1 MKQLSPFDANFFYFE
16 SADQPMM
23 IGSLWLCDQS
33 SAPNGAIDYD
43 AIIQHVADR
52 LTTTSVFR
60 RRLQEAPLQL
70 DDPYWVE
77 DDELDLDYHVRHIAL
92 PQPGDWKQLC
102 MFTAR
107 IMSRSVHMD
116 RAPWELYVIEGLN
129 AVDGLPPNSFAVLL
143 RFHHAYVDGKAS
155 YELTTTLMS
164 DTPER
169 RSEPLRQP
177 QCVERAPTLAELW
190 LRTTPRL
197 LGQAVRGARA
207 GYELAWKSMELYSR
221 LQRNGRFEQNR
232 VPRTIFNT
240 AVSPHRSYGGVMW
253 AMAELKRMRQLCVG
267 STLNDVMIAIIG
279 GGIRRYLQAHN
290 ELPAD
295 SSLVSLC
302 PVALRPNDVKKE
314 GGNVVSGM
322 YIPIGTDIAD
332 PVERLNAVN
341 RRTVQ
346 GIPLAKEVLPGL
358 TDAVGDLVPP
368 YLRALWGRLEQ
379 QSRLMSRFPL
389 CNTLIT
395 NVPGIPGMAPKYF
408 AGAKI
413 MSVYP
418 LVPVS
423 DATAVCHG
431 ITGIY
436 DNVNLGV
443 LADRQVVPDMEFYI
457 DCMRQSAEEYSACL
471 GRQPQPDAAAKPAYT
486 ALPDGTERDVT
497 KPVLTRKS
505 RKTPAKRQA
514 VSNSAAGTEWQDN
527 GNPKEAVA

>member
-16 SADQPMM
+16 SSDQPMM

-33 SAPNGAIDYD
+33 NAPDGAVDYD
-43 AIIQHVADR
+43 EIMRYVADR
-52 LTTTSVFR
+52 MTTTSVFR

-77 DDELDLDYHVRHIAL
+77 DDRLDLDYHVRHVAL
-92 PQPGDWKQLC
+92 PQPGDWNQLC
-102 MFTAR
+102 TFTAR
-107 IMSRSVHMD
+107 IMSRSVHLD

-129 AVDGLPPNSFAVLL
+129 AIDGLPPNSFAVLL

-155 YELTTTLMS
+155 YELTTALMS
-164 DTPER
+164 DSPER
-169 RSEPLRQP
+169 RSEAQRQP
-177 QCVERAPTLAELW
+177 QYIERPPTLIELW

-197 LGQAVRGARA
+197 LGQAARGVRA
-207 GYELAWKSMELYSR
+207 GYEVAWKSMELYSR
-221 LQRNGRFEQNR
+221 LQRGGTIGQNR
-232 VPRTIFNT
+232 VPHTIFNT
-240 AVSPHRSYGGVMW
+240 AIGPHRSYGGAMW
-253 AMAELKRMRQLCVG
+253 PMAELKQMRQLCAG

-279 GGIRRYLQAHN
+279 GGMRRYLQAHH

-314 GGNVVSGM
+314 GGNLVSGM
-322 YIPIGTDIAD
+322 YIPIGTHIAD
-332 PVERLNAVN
+332 PVERLSAVN

-346 GIPLAKEVLPGL
+346 GIPLAKEVLHGL
-358 TDAVGDLVPP
+358 TDAAVDLVPP
-368 YLRALWGRLEQ
+368 YVRALLGRLEQ
-379 QSRLMSRFPL
+379 RNRLMSRIPL

-395 NVPGIPGMAPKYF
+395 NVPGLPGMEPKYF

-418 LVPVS
+418 LVPVA
-423 DATAVCHG
+423 DATAVSHG

-436 DNVNLGV
+436 DNINLGV
-443 LADRQVVPDMEFYI
+443 LADRQVVPDMPFYI
-457 DCMRQSAEEYSACL
+457 DCMRQSADEYRDCL
-471 GRQPQPDAAAKPAYT
+471 GRKAKPDAAVKPAYT
-486 ALPDGTERDVT
+486 ALTDGSTCDVS

-505 RKTPAKRQA
+505 RKAAAKQAA
-514 VSNSAAGTEWQDN
+514 VSAPVGDGEWQDS
-527 GNPKEAVA
+527 GKRKEAVA